1 MTEFLQSRKSQMV
14 VLGLLTGIF
23 LVNFLSRIVLA
34 PLMPE
39 IEKDLG
45 LGHTGAGGLFMVI
58 AFGYSAGLLG
68 SGFVSSWITHRRT
81 IALTA
86 ITCSMAFL
94 LIAFSH
100 TLWTIWMGLFFVGV
114 ATGIYL
120 PSGMSTITAS
130 IPSAHWGK
138 AIAIHEL
145 APSLGYLGAPLI
157 VEALLILCPW
167 QAIIVLIGGASL
179 ILGFLFLR
187 FGAAGDFTGEAP
199 TLGNIRLLTG
209 RPSFWIMAI
218 LFCLAISA
226 SIGIYSMLPLYLVA
240 ERGFDRPLANTLIGL
255 SRIPVIAM
263 ALLSGWITDRI
274 GPKPTIVAV
283 TLINGLSAILLGV
296 LPGRWVILLV
306 FLQPMATACFFAPGF
321 TTLSRI
327 VPPGARNLSVS
338 LTIFL
343 AYMLGG
349 GFFPMVVGAFGD
361 AGAFGL
367 AFVLIGSLTLLGLL
381 LMPRLDLR
389 EPPKENP
396 KA

>member
-1 MTEFLQSRKSQMV
+1 MSEILQSRKSQLFL
-14 VLGLLTGIF
+14 LGLLTGIF

-58 AFGYSAGLLG
+58 AFGYSTGLIG
-68 SGFVSSWITHRRT
+68 SGFVSSRITHRRT

-100 TLWTIWMGLFFVGV
+100 TLWTIWLGLFFVGV

-145 APSLGYLGAPLI
+145 APSLSYLGAPLL
-157 VEALLILCPW
+157 VEALLILCSW
-167 QAIIVLIGGASL
+167 QTIIALIGVASL
-179 ILGFLFLR
+179 ILGLLFLKV
-187 FGAAGDFTGEAP
+187 GPGGDFTGEAP
-199 TLGNIRLLTG
+199 TLGNIRMLTG
-209 RPSFWIMAI
+209 RPSFWIMAL
-218 LFCLAISA
+218 LFCLAIAA
-226 SIGIYSMLPLYLVA
+226 SMGIYSMMPLYLVA
-240 ERGFDRPLANTLIGL
+240 ERGLDRPLANTLIGL
-255 SRIPVIAM
+255 SRVPVIAM

-283 TLINGLSAILLGV
+283 TLINGLSAILLGL
-296 LPGRWVILLV
+296 LPGRWVILMV

-321 TTLSRI
+321 TILSRI

-343 AYMLGG
+343 AYMMGG
-349 GFFPMVVGAFGD
+349 GFFPTVIGAFGD
-361 AGAFGL
+361 AGAFAL
-367 AFVLIGSLTLLGLL
+367 AFILIGSVTLLGLL

-389 EPPKENP
+389 EPPKEDP
-396 KA
+396 RA